1 MPTNEYSGQYIREY
15 PLMIGKPAN
24 CSIGKA
30 YTQMMRRETSLND
43 KKCHVKTSKVWSP
56 TNIKNRL
63 AQF

>member
-1 MPTNEYSGQYIREY
+1 
-15 PLMIGKPAN
+15 MIGKPAN

-63 AQF
+63 GQF